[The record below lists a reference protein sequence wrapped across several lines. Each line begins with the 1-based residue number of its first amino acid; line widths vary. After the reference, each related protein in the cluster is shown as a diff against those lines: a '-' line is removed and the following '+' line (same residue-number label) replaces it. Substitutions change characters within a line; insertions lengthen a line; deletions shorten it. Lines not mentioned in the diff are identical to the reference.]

1 MFTFSVNTQILLCD
15 WETWE
20 TQVHVYAIY
29 YVVVLKLSHNTV
41 PVTAMWENIKLARQ
55 ASFEMVNFNVSYDLF
70 LLLASGN
77 I

>member
-15 WETWE
+15 WET
-20 TQVHVYAIY
+20 QVNAIY

-55 ASFEMVNFNVSYDLF
+55 ASFEMVNFDVSYDLF